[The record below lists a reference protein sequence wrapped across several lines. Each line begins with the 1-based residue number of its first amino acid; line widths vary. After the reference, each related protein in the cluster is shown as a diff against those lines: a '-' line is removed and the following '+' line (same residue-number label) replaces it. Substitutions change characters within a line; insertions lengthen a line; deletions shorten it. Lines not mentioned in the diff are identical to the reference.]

1 MFRKI
6 IEFSINRP
14 KIVMFIVVALVAV
27 SILQFPKIKVDT
39 DPENMLPEKEF
50 VRVFHHEI
58 KKEFGLY
65 DFIVV
70 GVVNEKS
77 EEGVFAPET
86 LEKIYKITEKVKQID
101 GVIAYE
107 LISPSTKDDI
117 EQGGIGTVSFKWLM
131 GAPPYTKEDAAKI
144 SDRAMENPMFYGTIV
159 SENGKALCIYVPIT
173 AKDQSYRISKDI
185 RSITKEYKGDEN
197 YYITGDG
204 TISEPS
210 CSKSEN
216 VC

>member
-117 EQGGIGTVSFKWLM
+117 EQCLSRDDEILVIVRRLDQERLFTLERIKRIENDVQQLKVSLNL
-131 GAPPYTKEDAAKI
+131 A
-144 SDRAMENPMFYGTIV
+144 
-159 SENGKALCIYVPIT
+159 
-173 AKDQSYRISKDI
+173 
-185 RSITKEYKGDEN
+185 
-197 YYITGDG
+197 
-204 TISEPS
+204 
-210 CSKSEN
+210 
-216 VC
+216 